1 MLQIKYLLN
10 IIFEKK
16 NTAKSIDIFI
26 NLPISISCFIPPL
39 NSKSFAMSEYLIV
52 SLKILLVPIKNWKIN
67 NRDIEKI
74 EKYKRLFLFF
84 LSKTKNI
91 GAIINPMGEHQVITI
106 GKKDLSKILYLRLI
120 INESIVITN
129 KFVAEK

>member
-1 MLQIKYLLN
+1 MLEIKYLLN
-10 IIFEKK
+10 KIYEKK
-16 NTAKSIDIFI
+16 NTAKSIDILI
-26 NLPISISCFIPPL
+26 NLPRSILCNKSPL
-39 NSKSFAMSEYLIV
+39 NSKSFAISKYSIV

-91 GAIINPMGEHQVITI
+91 GAIINPIGEHQVITI